1 MTKFLFV
8 NTTRKGVPHLTNEP
22 IQLDNISPI
31 VIAGAGGAI
40 PYNSYMLYSLQGVP
54 DIVNGDLLFD
64 TKSSDQYRVSG
75 NEETFDGDHL
85 EVMVE
90 KTVVKTP

>member
-1 MTKFLFV
+1 MARDIFV
-8 NTTRKGVPHLTNEP
+8 NTKRAGVAHLYNVP
-22 IQLDNISPI
+22 IRLDNISPI

-40 PYNSYMLYSLQGVP
+40 PYNSYMLFSLQGVP
-54 DIVNGDLLFD
+54 DIIQGDLLSD
-64 TKSSDQYRVSG
+64 TKSTDQYRVSG

-90 KTVVKTP
+90 KTKVKTP